1 MSGPIAVFGPPK
13 GSVRVLIDGDLAASL
28 SVDVEREWS
37 RRCAINPKLHD
48 GPVLHVDRFDPVSGV
63 IVCRRTSY
71 KAFVAGHVAGLKVE
85 SLGITGLCVRPGRA
99 GEEVL
104 LGRRSDR
111 VRIYAGMWESAPRG
125 AVEVPPEVRELDAV
139 RLASCLA
146 VEAREELGA
155 SVRVTGCVGFVRDAD
170 ASSLDV
176 CLRCELD
183 GEPTGGNWEYRDRA
197 WLASGEVARWA
208 RGFPPEGFRG
218 QMLSPPCAAWFAAG
232 SG

>member
-1 MSGPIAVFGPPK
+1 MSGPIAVFGPPS
-13 GSVRVLIDGDLAASL
+13 GSVRVLIEGDLTASL
-28 SVDVEREWS
+28 SGDVEREWS
-37 RRCAINPKLHD
+37 RRCALNPKLHD
-48 GPVLHVDRFDPVSGV
+48 GPVLHVDRFDPVSGM

-71 KAFVAGHVAGLKVE
+71 KVFVAGHVAGLKVE
-85 SLGITGLCVRPGRA
+85 SLGITGLCLRPGRA

-125 AVEVPPEVRELDAV
+125 AVEAPPEVRELDAA

-155 SVRVTGCVGFVRDAD
+155 SVRVAGCVGFVRDAD

-176 CLRCELD
+176 CVRCELD

-197 WLASGEVARWA
+197 WFACREVSRWA
-208 RGFPPEGFRG
+208 RGVHPEGFTD
-218 QMLSPPCAAWFAAG
+218 QALSPPCAAWFAAG
-232 SG
+232 AG